1 MAEYIAKKQLLEKIS
16 SGYSAFSVLL
26 SSLSETQL
34 TTPGVND
41 GWSVKDHGHISYL
54 PLGDQDAFNWQ
65 HIAIAAWPK
74 IVEILKQKEK
84 SRELIGLVMTW
95 KDANI
100 GGEFL
105 FFPDGQL
112 LAVSW
117 SVNRKALKH
126 LWPARSTLY
135 SRSHLRRLGKLLLE
149 RLGLSPRS
157 THSPR
162 TLLQSFRFDYPHRRA
177 YQR

>member
-1 MAEYIAKKQLLEKIS
+1 MSHAAGINITIS
-16 SGYSAFSVLL
+16 SSTKSILELIEVFL
-26 SSLSETQL
+26 
-34 TTPGVND
+34 NN

-54 PLGDQDAFNWQ
+54 PLGDKDAFNWQ

-84 SRELIGLVMTW
+84 NRELIGLVMTW

-126 LWPARSTLY
+126 CADFTDHSWYLTRILAP
-135 SRSHLRRLGKLLLE
+135 LLKAGIVIE
-149 RLGLSPRS
+149 SVQCYDS
-157 THSPR
+157 
-162 TLLQSFRFDYPHRRA
+162 A
-177 YQR
+177 

>member
-1 MAEYIAKKQLLEKIS
+1 MSHAAGINITIS
-16 SGYSAFSVLL
+16 SGTKSILELIEVFL
-26 SSLSETQL
+26 
-34 TTPGVND
+34 NN

-54 PLGDQDAFNWQ
+54 PLGNEDAFNWQ
-65 HIAIAAWPK
+65 HIALAAWPK

-84 SRELIGLVMTW
+84 NRELIGLVMTW

-105 FFPDGQL
+105 FFPDRER

-126 LWPARSTLY
+126 CADFTDHSWYLTRILAP
-135 SRSHLRRLGKLLLE
+135 LLKE
-149 RLGLSPRS
+149 GIVIESIQCYDS
-157 THSPR
+157 
-162 TLLQSFRFDYPHRRA
+162 A
-177 YQR
+177 

>member
-1 MAEYIAKKQLLEKIS
+1 MSHEAGINITIS
-16 SGYSAFSVLL
+16 SSTKSILELIGVLL
-26 SSLSETQL
+26 
-34 TTPGVND
+34 NN

-54 PLGDQDAFNWQ
+54 PLGDEDAFNWQ

-74 IVEILKQKEK
+74 MVEILKQKEK
-84 SRELIGLVMTW
+84 NRELIGLVMTW

-112 LAVSW
+112 LAVSL

-126 LWPARSTLY
+126 CADFTDHSWYLTRILVP
-135 SRSHLRRLGKLLLE
+135 LLKE
-149 RLGLSPRS
+149 GIVIESVQCYDS
-157 THSPR
+157 
-162 TLLQSFRFDYPHRRA
+162 A
-177 YQR
+177 

>member
-1 MAEYIAKKQLLEKIS
+1 MSHAAGINITIS
-16 SGYSAFSVLL
+16 SSTKSILELIEVL
-26 SSLSETQL
+26 
-34 TTPGVND
+34 VNN
-41 GWSVKDHGHISYL
+41 GWSVKDHSHISYL

-105 FFPDGQL
+105 FFPEGQL
-112 LAVSW
+112 VAVSW

-126 LWPARSTLY
+126 CADFTDHSWYLTRVLTP
-135 SRSHLRRLGKLLLE
+135 LLKE
-149 RLGLSPRS
+149 GIVIESVQCYDS
-157 THSPR
+157 
-162 TLLQSFRFDYPHRRA
+162 A
-177 YQR
+177 